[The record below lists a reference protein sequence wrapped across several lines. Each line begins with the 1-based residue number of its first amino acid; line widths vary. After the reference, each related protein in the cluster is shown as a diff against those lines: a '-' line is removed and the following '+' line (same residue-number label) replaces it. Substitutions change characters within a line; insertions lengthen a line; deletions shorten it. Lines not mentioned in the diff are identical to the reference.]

1 MPNTNIPEKEE
12 YIIVQSIKF
21 TFGDINTVVNEFYAK
36 VAIDNHLHGPFSV
49 VDDWPHHIDRLTH
62 FWWIRFGGRPYMDVQ
77 YDPIQKHF
85 ETGFNLGLLEI
96 WLDIFKETLDELL
109 TSSQSELWYDFATRI
124 GEALNRNNEI
134 MKSIS
139 KK

>member
-36 VAIDNHLHGPFSV
+36 VAIDNHLHRPFSV

-62 FWWIRFGGRPYMDVQ
+62 FWWIRFGGSPYMDVQ
-77 YDPIQKHF
+77 YDPI
-85 ETGFNLGLLEI
+85 
-96 WLDIFKETLDELL
+96 
-109 TSSQSELWYDFATRI
+109 
-124 GEALNRNNEI
+124 
-134 MKSIS
+134 
-139 KK
+139 